1 MTDSPKLTSEERLL
15 AAIAYGE
22 SSTRDQYEEM
32 AALASVMVR
41 QMKARGYSSIDAF
54 TSKDKNFSFVRTDG
68 NARYAK
74 LMKSTEKDAHLMP
87 SLLDLAETPA
97 EARHALLLRAW
108 QAAQCGDPPVVC
120 AWLQRPASVTDVA
133 SHLAACLTGTD
144 HGEGHALWRFYD
156 PRVFVHMAWL
166 LWPEQLHALF
176 GPCEVWGL
184 AWTGDWYALDRPP
197 SQAQPDSA
205 DPRPWWPDASQWA
218 TVKQTTD
225 IEQVLAR
232 MAGKAKP
239 SIAQAPNVDRLLRFA
254 ADELCVS
261 SDLDRK
267 HYATYAAAFGQ
278 PFENHTKLQALWPAV
293 ASGEMTLRQALAQLS
308 SHDWQLMKIMAE
320 TARKTASASHYG

>member
-120 AWLQRPASVTDVA
+120 SMAARTGARHGRRQPSGGMPDGDRPRRRACPVA
-133 SHLAACLTGTD
+133 LPRSP
-144 HGEGHALWRFYD
+144 RFRAY
-156 PRVFVHMAWL
+156 
-166 LWPEQLHALF
+166 
-176 GPCEVWGL
+176 GL
-184 AWTGDWYALDRPP
+184 A
-197 SQAQPDSA
+197 
-205 DPRPWWPDASQWA
+205 
-218 TVKQTTD
+218 TV
-225 IEQVLAR
+225 A
-232 MAGKAKP
+232 
-239 SIAQAPNVDRLLRFA
+239 
-254 ADELCVS
+254 
-261 SDLDRK
+261 
-267 HYATYAAAFGQ
+267 
-278 PFENHTKLQALWPAV
+278 
-293 ASGEMTLRQALAQLS
+293 
-308 SHDWQLMKIMAE
+308 
-320 TARKTASASHYG
+320 